1 MAAALTHR
9 GVWADHCLLTPTA
22 SKAGN
27 GSHGPPKK
35 HFFPSLFGF
44 FFSLLKICLEAVVA
58 PLTKHTPP
66 PPTPQKVP
74 PTAVTQNDGR
84 APHPG
89 QGKFKQRMQDEQS
102 LNFYEEKVS
111 LASENGRKVS
121 ERHLLTAT
129 AKL

>member
-1 MAAALTHR
+1 MAHMAPR
-9 GVWADHCLLTPTA
+9 RNIF
-22 SKAGN
+22 S
-27 GSHGPPKK
+27 PP
-35 HFFPSLFGF
+35 FSF
-44 FFSLLKICLEAVVA
+44 FFFLLKICLEAVVA

-129 AKL
+129 AIL

>member
-1 MAAALTHR
+1 MAHMAPQR
-9 GVWADHCLLTPTA
+9 
-22 SKAGN
+22 N
-27 GSHGPPKK
+27 I
-35 HFFPSLFGF
+35 FFPSLFVF
-44 FFSLLKICLEAVVA
+44 FFLLKVCLEAVVP
-58 PLTKHTPP
+58 PLTKHTPSP
-66 PPTPQKVP
+66 PPPPQKVP

-129 AKL
+129 AIL